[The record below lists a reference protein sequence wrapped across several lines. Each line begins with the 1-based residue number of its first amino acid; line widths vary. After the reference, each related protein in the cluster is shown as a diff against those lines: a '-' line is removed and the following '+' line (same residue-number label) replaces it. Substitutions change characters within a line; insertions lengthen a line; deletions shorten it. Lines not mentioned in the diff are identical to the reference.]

1 MPFFV
6 RWFVRFDGVEGQKSL
21 ATSKLE
27 RVAGAGR
34 YLGPFARILLALL
47 PVREKQ
53 PRRALAVLT
62 QLSRD
67 FPQNPLFRSEAQKV
81 ASMLR

>member
-1 MPFFV
+1 V

-21 ATSKLE
+21 ATKKLE

-34 YLGPFARILLALL
+34 YLGPFARILLAIVH
-47 PVREKQ
+47 VREKQ
-53 PRRALAVLT
+53 PRQALAVLT
-62 QLSRD
+62 QLTRD

-81 ASMLR
+81 ASMIGSVR